1 MISNQAQGLLP
12 VKWGQRMRY
21 LRPLL
26 GSDRP
31 TISKVSPA
39 DVLIHISPPPCPLKV
54 HKCVFCCA
62 QISLEKEREREWS
75 THICRKMWHVSRLEP
90 DRRSTF
96 YKSNCETIPIL
107 SCE

>member
-12 VKWGQRMRY
+12 VKLGQRMKY

-62 QISLEKEREREWS
+62 QISLEKERES
-75 THICRKMWHVSRLEP
+75 GAHTKMWHQCVVSRLEP

>member
-1 MISNQAQGLLP
+1 MTSNQTQCLIP
-12 VKWGQRMRY
+12 VKLGQRMKY

-62 QISLEKEREREWS
+62 QISLEKERES
-75 THICRKMWHVSRLEP
+75 GAH
-90 DRRSTF
+90 TF
-96 YKSNCETIPIL
+96 VERCGTSVLYQG
-107 SCE
+107 

>member
-12 VKWGQRMRY
+12 VKWGQRMKY

-62 QISLEKEREREWS
+62 QISLEKERERVEH
-75 THICRKMWHVSRLEP
+75 THL
-90 DRRSTF
+90 
-96 YKSNCETIPIL
+96 
-107 SCE
+107 